1 MLKEFADSSQVTTVL
16 RIQYVQLIRH
26 HSERSW
32 KWHWWPRLEVM
43 NHDSWWFIKC
53 FAWLMS
59 SMEWTGWRDC
69 QIHDPGEKYED
80 DATRLLS
87 DLLSL
92 HISCHDTTRKVVVT
106 LSNPH
111 RGPQERVCWGQ
122 SLPIYVVAE
131 HPAGWWQA
139 PDKKSVSRSINVN
152 QDKMDWMY
160 EHSHTAWGSESV
172 SMCSWALSHSQL
184 RLLE

>member
-1 MLKEFADSSQVTTVL
+1 MTLMTKTRSHESWLMMVHKMLCVT
-16 RIQYVQLIRH
+16 YVINGMDGMEGL
-26 HSERSW
+26 SNS
-32 KWHWWPRLEVM
+32 WPRWKV
-43 NHDSWWFIKC
+43 WWWCNKTPIRFVI
-53 FAWLMS
+53 AL
-59 SMEWTGWRDC
+59 
-69 QIHDPGEKYED
+69 Y
-80 DATRLLS
+80 
-87 DLLSL
+87 

-111 RGPQERVCWGQ
+111 RGPQERVYWGQ

-131 HPAGWWQA
+131 HPASCWQA

-172 SMCSWALSHSQL
+172 SMCSWALERVVMRQFFQKP
-184 RLLE
+184 